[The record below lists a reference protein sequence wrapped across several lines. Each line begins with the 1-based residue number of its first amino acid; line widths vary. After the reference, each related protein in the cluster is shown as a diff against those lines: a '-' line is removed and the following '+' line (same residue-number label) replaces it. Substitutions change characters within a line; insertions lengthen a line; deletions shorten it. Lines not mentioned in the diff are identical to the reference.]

1 VTKINGLG
9 GLMGTAQANFLSSQ
23 VYGLLAIAGA
33 LGFVVNWAVTRA
45 EGAVAQRMSGR
56 VEG

>member
-1 VTKINGLG
+1 
-9 GLMGTAQANFLSSQ
+9 MGTAQANFLSSQ